1 MSIKKNY
8 GFNLLNSLLNI
19 VFPIVTFPYA
29 ARILSPEG
37 IGEAQFIFSLA
48 QYFAI
53 LAAFGIPIYGVKAIA
68 EVKHNKELLSKVTTE
83 LLVILSMLVA
93 VVLGVYSLVIINIPD
108 LNANWPAHAIA
119 GSIIFLTVFNV
130 DWFFSG
136 TEQFKILALRSAFV
150 KGLSLIILFTFVK
163 TQQDTLEYL
172 FFLVFLYIG
181 NYFLNFLFLFRSIK
195 ISFAKIEVSR
205 HFKPLLPIFAMIVAT
220 TIYTTLD
227 TVMLGFL
234 NDEKEVGFYT
244 SAVKLAKVSIPVLT
258 SMGVVMIPR
267 ATKYAQEK
275 NMAGQLS
282 LYGKSFSF
290 LVLLAIPMSFGIF
303 LLNKEAIL
311 IFSGPLFLEAVSDVR
326 ILAFLPLL
334 IGLGHLI
341 SFQIL
346 IPHNKNRSIFYA
358 TLIGMFVFLILSIT
372 LIPSM
377 GSTGAAIANTATEL
391 IVTIGYCIFVPSHIL
406 KALPW
411 KAIYKAL
418 VSVVLFIPIVFS
430 LQELLKGNPILI
442 FSLSIITCG
451 TSYFLIQHLLFK
463 EELIKEIMITMK
475 KKIYGS

>member
-37 IGEAQFIFSLA
+37 IGKAQFIFSLA

-68 EVKHNKELLSKVTTE
+68 EAKHNKGQLSKVTTE
-83 LLVILSMLVA
+83 LLVILSILV
-93 VVLGVYSLVIINIPD
+93 VFVLGVYFLVVFNVPELSD
-108 LNANWPAHAIA
+108 DWQAHAIA

-136 TEQFKILALRSAFV
+136 TEQFKIMALRSAVV
-150 KGLSLIILFTFVK
+150 KGLGLIILFTLVK
-163 TQQDTLEYL
+163 NQQDTLEYL
-172 FFLVFLYIG
+172 FFLVFLYVG
-181 NYFLNFLFLFRSIK
+181 NYLLNFLFLLRSVR
-195 ISFAKIEVSR
+195 ISFAKIEIGR

-234 NDEKEVGFYT
+234 NDDREVGFYT
-244 SAVKLAKVSIPVLT
+244 SAVKLAKISIPILT

-267 ATKYAQEK
+267 ATKYVQEK
-275 NMAGQLS
+275 NISGQLI
-282 LYGKSFSF
+282 LYRKSFSF

-303 LLNKEAIL
+303 LLNNEAIL
-311 IFSGPLFLEAVSDVR
+311 IFSGPLFLEAVTDVR

-334 IGLGHLI
+334 IGMGHLI

-346 IPHNKNRSIFYA
+346 IPNGKNRSIFYA
-358 TLIGMFVFLILSIT
+358 TLIGMLAFLILSII
-372 LIPSM
+372 LIPSL
-377 GSTGAAIANTATEL
+377 GSKGAAIANTATEL
-391 IVTIGYCIFVPSHIL
+391 IVTIGYCFFVPRYIL

-411 KAIYKAL
+411 KSFYKAIASTL
-418 VSVVLFIPIVFS
+418 LFIPIVFS
-430 LQELLKGNPILI
+430 LQQLLEGNPIWV
-442 FSLSIITCG
+442 FSLSIIMCG
-451 TSYFLIQHLLFK
+451 TSYFLVQHLLFK
-463 EELIKEIMITMK
+463 EELVKEVLITIK
-475 KKIYGS
+475 KKVYGS